1 MKIRTILATA
11 ALVLLPF
18 AAAAQQPPAIGI
30 ELVGPGKYAG
40 AFEETATTTVE
51 AIDKATRSVFLQRAN
66 GEQLVVVCG
75 PEVKNFDQIKVGD
88 KVVSRHIV
96 TLEMMLKK
104 GGDGIATRAE
114 STNKDSAKPGE
125 KPAAY
130 EAKKVAFVAN
140 VQRVNTKKQT
150 VTLKGTKYT
159 FDLNIKDPAQLKL
172 IKKGDQVEGVFI
184 EALAVE
190 VVPAPAKAKK

>member
-1 MKIRTILATA
+1 MKIRNVLATA

-18 AAAAQQPPAIGI
+18 VAAAQQPPVVGI

-40 AFEETATTTVE
+40 AFEESATVVVDS
-51 AIDKATRSVFLQRAN
+51 IDKASRTVVAKRAN
-66 GEQLVVVCG
+66 GDLLSIACG

-96 TLEMMLKK
+96 ALEMMLKK

-114 STNKDSAKPGE
+114 STETGSAKPGE

-140 VQRVNTKKQT
+140 VIAVNAKKQI
-150 VTLKGTKYT
+150 VTLKGAKYT
-159 FDLNIKDPAQLKL
+159 VDLKIKDPAQLKL

-184 EALAVE
+184 DAVAIA
-190 VVPAPAKAKK
+190 VVAAPEKAKK